1 MDNIHDLGGMHG
13 FGPVPIESESYTFK
27 HEWQRRAFG
36 LTQALA
42 GNTPFCADMHRFK
55 IEQLSAIDY
64 LQMDYFEKWTVA
76 TTELMKDAG
85 LVDIDELMTGVKRF
99 KVDLKKHPA
108 VSPDD
113 LVNAM
118 KTGGDYTFPEDS
130 RVAAFQVN
138 DTVRVLSNCPG
149 GHTRVPRYVRGRTG
163 MVCKVEDVFQ
173 FADAVAKGQGPDPQ
187 HCYLVAFSVAELW
200 GQDAESVDDVIYLD
214 LAEAYL
220 ERA

>member
-13 FGPVPIESESYTFK
+13 FGPVPIESEGYTFK

-36 LTQALA
+36 LTQSLA
-42 GNTPFCADMHRFK
+42 GNTPFCADMHRHK
-55 IEQLSAIDY
+55 IEQLSAVDY

-76 TTELMKDAG
+76 TSELMKDAG
-85 LVDIDELMTGVKRF
+85 LVDANELATGVKSF
-99 KVDLKKHPA
+99 AVDLTKHPA
-108 VSPDD
+108 VRPDD

-118 KTGGDYTFPEDS
+118 KVGGDYTFPAES

-138 DTVRVLSNCPG
+138 DTVRVLSNCPS
-149 GHTRVPRYVRGRTG
+149 GHTRVPRYVRGKIGT
-163 MVCKVEDVFQ
+163 VCNVEDVFQ
-173 FADAVAKGQGPDPQ
+173 FADAVAKGEGPAPQ
-187 HCYLVAFSVAELW
+187 HCYLVLFKATDLW
-200 GQDAESVDDVIYLD
+200 GEDAEAPDDVIYLD